1 MTGDLISKTL
11 ALMAMLG
18 NLSEMPY
25 DEMMIMGDE
34 KLMSYS
40 ISLVG
45 EIDDLIEEGYTKEEI
60 TEIIMKNDFRINH
73 PELTKEEAEVLRKDA
88 LRILN
93 IRYRIHMEEKDEG
106 IIKKRLVLDDDLC

>member
-18 NLSEMPY
+18 NLSDIPY
-25 DEMMIMGDE
+25 DDMMMYDE

-73 PELTKEEAEVLRKDA
+73 PELTKEEAEFLRKDA